1 MVRNLRPKKPSAVN
15 GSRAR
20 SSPHGG
26 EPGVVG
32 ELWKT
37 LLVSTLAHLA
47 VFAGFVLLT
56 PYVFPPRLALP
67 PAQMVQLVDL
77 PGGGTGGDADMKPIR
92 ETPQPQ
98 PKKPEPPPE
107 PSKAEKPPEPQPEE
121 PLPPQAKIPEP
132 PPEPP
137 KAEKP
142 PEPQPANPSPP
153 QPKAPPAEPEMVLP
167 SPKVKEPPKKEPAKR
182 EEKKPAPAERQL
194 AEKKREVPS
203 PVRPTPGPPRQPAPP
218 AKPQTERP
226 DRGGRVGPGTGP
238 GSGLALGT
246 GGGTLSLDTANFPF
260 TYYLRQVTNRIEE
273 NWLRPQENLG
283 RVIVYFRIKRD
294 GTIVEPQVH
303 ESSHNQSVDL
313 LAAGAIKRS
322 EPFPPL
328 PIEFGGDYLGIYL
341 CFGIGSACPGQRE
354 G

>member
-47 VFAGFVLLT
+47 VFAGLVLLT

-98 PKKPEPPPE
+98 PKK
-107 PSKAEKPPEPQPEE
+107 
-121 PLPPQAKIPEP
+121 PEP

-226 DRGGRVGPGTGP
+226 DRGGRVGPGIGP